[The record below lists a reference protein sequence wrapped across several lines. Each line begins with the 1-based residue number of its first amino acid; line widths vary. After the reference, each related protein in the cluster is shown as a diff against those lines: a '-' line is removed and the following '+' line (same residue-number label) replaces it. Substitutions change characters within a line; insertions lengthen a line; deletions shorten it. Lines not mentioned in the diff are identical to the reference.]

1 MAKKRVTLTKEI
13 LADILEKNPNKTLSQ
28 VVEILNKGTPSIKYV
43 TPGLDRGN
51 EPNLDEIKKTI
62 KLVNQLGYQGAAK
75 KLKKNYPAV
84 YAIYNKYKDG
94 IPKKQPSTA
103 GKEFTNTRLAYH
115 ARQFGLNDKILGGTV
130 NRQVLSQLDPKQ
142 AENVKGYVEE
152 LVKSD
157 GKVKVS
163 GIARGSGGF
172 FKYID
177 DTLKKAAKKNPSE
190 FPYSKRKTFDGEKI
204 YDAIF
209 QYNPPTTDQAN
220 STVTNLRRSADLWSK
235 VEGKGL
241 VNITEVHKLLGTKN
255 GYNLGSVRTFLT
267 NSQYDKPEGNITK
280 RSIDLARAFMS
291 ALEDAGVKKIDK
303 GGRIFFDISDA
314 DKTKL
319 NAIVKPSGQQTNTL
333 RGKIG
338 RFSKSSF
345 DYQKFGGSKDFT
357 KLNATRNSLNKA
369 LYDAFGSGTTGSD
382 KITKLKILDFLSN
395 NPKLYD
401 QMTLD
406 FDSNKPAGQQIFRR
420 DLSDPKLTGQKLLK
434 QMSVET
440 DHAKTI
446 KQMSSNLKKFS
457 FDDARIAETAFNR
470 GLATRHFNLSFKNKL
485 LNHLERYPN
494 DKNLIKELKTKL
506 PGTGLVLNVND
517 KFIADKPNPIIS
529 KQIERLGL
537 TDLFTKSADPD
548 LLQGLGDQ
556 ASFYKTLY
564 KSIDNLPYQN
574 KKLVA
579 RVLDCKIGKEEGGVT
594 GQLCVKKIQEEPV
607 ESLNKLSKLN
617 VTEGP
622 LGQVKGV
629 AQRMLNVLPRLGT
642 VGKIGTVAAGAG
654 IALSGLRY
662 NPEKGEIVTT
672 DNDQKADQNQILQY
686 VKDNP
691 LKVTA
696 GSSLGFA
703 AQEVPGAYKAARDLG
718 RGRVR
723 STLGISG
730 ALRPVLTTFGTPLL
744 TGLYEGAVA
753 SKRLDEGET
762 ATDILTDPLGPAL
775 GVSLMEPLSK
785 LSGVVKDAPKRTMLE
800 GAKNYFNLSN
810 VGAARPG
817 ITGQILRMGMSPR
830 MIAGASRFLGLP
842 GLALGLGMAG
852 YDAYKD
858 YQNQEGMIYNL
869 FNRDE

>member
-1 MAKKRVTLTKEI
+1 MAKKKVTLTKEI
-13 LADILEKNPNKTLSQ
+13 LADILEKNPNKTLEEI
-28 VVEILNKGTPSIKYV
+28 VKILNEGNSKIKYV
-43 TPGLDRGN
+43 PPVRGN
-51 EPNLDEIKKTI
+51 SGFINVPVIKETI
-62 KLVNQLGYQGAAK
+62 KSVDEVGYAETAK
-75 KLKKNYPAV
+75 KFKKDYKSI
-84 YAIYNKYKDG
+84 YAMYNKYKDG
-94 IPKKQPSTA
+94 IPKQNVSVSNDKFSAT
-103 GKEFTNTRLAYH
+103 KLAYH
-115 ARQFGLNDKILGGTV
+115 AKNFGLDDKILQGTK
-130 NRQVLSQLDPKQ
+130 QSFSQLDTNQ
-142 AENVKGYVEE
+142 AKNVKGFLED

-157 GKVKVS
+157 GKTKVAGRPS
-163 GIARGSGGF
+163 SENF
-172 FKYID
+172 FKFID

-190 FPYSKRKTFDGEKI
+190 FPYAKRKTFDGEKI
-204 YDAIF
+204 YNAIF
-209 QYNPPTTDQAN
+209 EYNPPGEITDRTTVGN
-220 STVTNLRRSADLWSK
+220 IRRGADIWGE

-241 VNITEVHKLLGTKN
+241 VSITDVYERLGKKN
-255 GYNLGSVRTFLT
+255 GYGLGAVRTFLT
-267 NSQYDKPEGNITK
+267 NSEYSKPQGTITK
-280 RSIDLARAFMS
+280 RKIDLGKTFMN
-291 ALEDAGVKKIDK
+291 ALEDAGVKKIKK
-303 GGRIFFDISDA
+303 GERTFFNLNEA
-314 DKTKL
+314 DQTKL

-333 RGKIG
+333 RGQIG
-338 RFSKSSF
+338 RFSRASN
-345 DYQKFGGSKDFT
+345 DYKKFGGSKDFT
-357 KLNATRNSLNKA
+357 KLNATRKSLNTA
-369 LYDAFGSGTTGSD
+369 LYDAFGSGTKGSD
-382 KITKLKILDFLSN
+382 KITKLKILDFLDN
-395 NPKLYD
+395 NPKMYD

-406 FDSNKPAGQQIFRR
+406 FDADRPAGQQIFRR
-420 DLSDPKLTGQKLLK
+420 NLNDPKLTGQTLLK
-434 QMSVET
+434 QMTVET
-440 DHAKTI
+440 DHAKTM

-457 FDDARIAETAFNR
+457 FDDARISETAFNR

-506 PGTGLVLNVND
+506 PGTGLVLNVNN

-537 TDLFTKSADPD
+537 TDFFTKSADSN

-654 IALSGLRY
+654 IALSGLRF

-730 ALRPVLTTFGTPLL
+730 AIRPVLTTFGTPLL
-744 TGLYEGAVA
+744 TGLYEGAIGA
-753 SKRLDEGET
+753 KRLEDGET
-762 ATDILTDPLGPAL
+762 MTDVLTDPLGPAL
-775 GVSLMEPLSK
+775 GLTLMEPLSK

-810 VGAARPG
+810 VGQARPG
-817 ITGQILRMGMSPR
+817 LTGQILRMGLSPR

-842 GLALGLGMAG
+842 GIALGAGLAG
-852 YDAYKD
+852 YDAYKN
-858 YQNQEGMIYNL
+858 YQNEEGMIYNL
-869 FNRDE
+869 FND

>member
-1 MAKKRVTLTKEI
+1 MLRK
-13 LADILEKNPNKTLSQ
+13 D
-28 VVEILNKGTPSIKYV
+28 
-43 TPGLDRGN
+43 
-51 EPNLDEIKKTI
+51 KKT
-62 KLVNQLGYQGAAK
+62 
-75 KLKKNYPAV
+75 KLKKV
-84 YAIYNKYKDG
+84 
-94 IPKKQPSTA
+94 
-103 GKEFTNTRLAYH
+103 
-115 ARQFGLNDKILGGTV
+115 
-130 NRQVLSQLDPKQ
+130 
-142 AENVKGYVEE
+142 
-152 LVKSD
+152 
-157 GKVKVS
+157 
-163 GIARGSGGF
+163 
-172 FKYID
+172 
-177 DTLKKAAKKNPSE
+177 
-190 FPYSKRKTFDGEKI
+190 
-204 YDAIF
+204 
-209 QYNPPTTDQAN
+209 
-220 STVTNLRRSADLWSK
+220 
-235 VEGKGL
+235 
-241 VNITEVHKLLGTKN
+241 
-255 GYNLGSVRTFLT
+255 
-267 NSQYDKPEGNITK
+267 
-280 RSIDLARAFMS
+280 
-291 ALEDAGVKKIDK
+291 
-303 GGRIFFDISDA
+303 
-314 DKTKL
+314 
-319 NAIVKPSGQQTNTL
+319 
-333 RGKIG
+333 
-338 RFSKSSF
+338 
-345 DYQKFGGSKDFT
+345 
-357 KLNATRNSLNKA
+357 
-369 LYDAFGSGTTGSD
+369 
-382 KITKLKILDFLSN
+382 
-395 NPKLYD
+395 
-401 QMTLD
+401 
-406 FDSNKPAGQQIFRR
+406 
-420 DLSDPKLTGQKLLK
+420 
-434 QMSVET
+434 
-440 DHAKTI
+440 
-446 KQMSSNLKKFS
+446 
-457 FDDARIAETAFNR
+457 
-470 GLATRHFNLSFKNKL
+470 
-485 LNHLERYPN
+485 
-494 DKNLIKELKTKL
+494 KELKTKL
-506 PGTGLVLNVND
+506 KGTGAIFNINN
-517 KFIADKPNPIIS
+517 KFVGDRPNPIIS
-529 KQIERLGL
+529 KQIDRLGF

-642 VGKIGTVAAGAG
+642 VGKIGTIAAGAG

-744 TGLYEGAVA
+744 TGLYEGAIA

-762 ATDILTDPLGPAL
+762 ATDILTDPVGPAL
-775 GVSLMEPLSK
+775 GLTLMEPLSK